1 MSTARKSLAAGGSQ
15 TAAFGAGGGPSVTN
29 ATEHYDGSSWT
40 SGGNLTTPTQ
50 TNGGAGTLTSGLS
63 FGGQAPAV
71 SPIYTSVTNE
81 YDGTSWTAGGSLNTG
96 RDQIGG
102 AGANQDAVL
111 AFAGGESAPNT
122 SNKTENYDGTSWTVQ
137 PTMATAR
144 KTCGSAGTNTLA
156 LAFGG
161 FVPPPPETNATEEF
175 TSVATTRSV
184 DVS

>member
-1 MSTARKSLAAGGSQ
+1 MAAGGSQ

-29 ATEHYDGSSWT
+29 ATEEYNGSSWT
-40 SGGNLTTPTQ
+40 AGGNLTTATQ

-81 YDGTSWTAGGSLNTG
+81 YNGTSWTAGGSLITG

-102 AGANQDAVL
+102 AGANQDAAV

-122 SNKTENYDGTSWTVQ
+122 STKTEGYDGTAWSTR
-137 PTMATAR
+137 PSMSTAR
-144 KTCGSAGTNTLA
+144 KTCGSAGIDTAA

-161 FVPPPPETNATEEF
+161 FVPPPPETAATEEF
-175 TSVATTRSV
+175 TGETSAANITNFSTS
-184 DVS
+184 